1 MVTAASP
8 AVEEA
13 EVTVKADEESALGLQ
28 KKIFTERTHSMRTVT
43 RFSSY

>member
-28 KKIFTERTHSMRTVT
+28 KKNIHRTNAFNENGHP
-43 RFSSY
+43 FF